1 MNSIYIIAEAGVN
14 HNGSSEKAFQLV
26 DAAVNAGADAVKFQT
41 FNAEKLVTKNAE
53 KAEYQ
58 RKVFD
63 VGESQFDMLKRL
75 ELSCEVHREL
85 VEYCAEKN
93 IAFLS
98 SAFDI
103 DSLRFLVD
111 DLELSTLKIPS
122 GEITNGPLLL
132 EHAMTGCDL
141 ILSTGMTTLGEV
153 EEALGVIAFGLLD
166 SGGKPSRAA
175 FQEAYFSKQG
185 WALLKKKVTVLHC
198 TTEYP
203 APVNE
208 INLNAMNT
216 MQQAFGLNVGYSD
229 HSEGIVVP
237 IAASSM
243 GATVI
248 EKHFTLDKKLPG
260 PDHKASLGP
269 EELKD
274 MISAIRMVEQ
284 MKGSG
289 IKEVTPSEIKNRKV
303 VRKSLVARE
312 LIRIGDQFTE
322 QNVTIK
328 RPGTG
333 ISPMDYWEVL
343 KSESTESFLEDE
355 LIS

>member
-41 FNAEKLVTKNAE
+41 FKTEKLVTKNAE

-58 RKVFD
+58 KKVYD
-63 VGESQFDMLKRL
+63 TSESQFDMLKRL
-75 ELSCEVHREL
+75 ELSCEVHHQL
-85 VEYCAEKN
+85 TEYCAEKN
-93 IAFLS
+93 ISFLS
-98 SAFDI
+98 TAFDI

-111 DLELSTLKIPS
+111 GLGLSTLKIPS

-141 ILSTGMTTLGEV
+141 ILSTGMATLGEV
-153 EEALGVIAFGLLD
+153 EEALSVIAFGLLD
-166 SGGKPSRAA
+166 SGDKPSRAA
-175 FQEAYFSKQG
+175 FQGAYFSKQG
-185 WALLKKKVTVLHC
+185 RALLKKKVTVLHC

-203 APVNE
+203 APVKE

-237 IAASSM
+237 IAASAM
-243 GATVI
+243 GAAVI
-248 EKHFTLDKKLPG
+248 EKHFTLDKMLSG
-260 PDHKASLGP
+260 PDHKASLEP

-274 MISAIRMVEQ
+274 MVSAIRMVEQ
-284 MKGSG
+284 VMGCG
-289 IKEVTPSEIKNRKV
+289 IKGVMPSELKNRKV
-303 VRKSLVARE
+303 ARKSLVAGE
-312 LIRIGDQFTE
+312 LIGMGDQLTA
-322 QNVTIK
+322 QNVAIK

-333 ISPMDYWEVL
+333 ISPMEYWDIL
-343 KSESTESFLEDE
+343 GGESTEKFQVDE
-355 LIS
+355 LIR